1 MELDFSIRFPPVP
14 TTLEREGE
22 LLGDTSKYVISLL
35 SYLPQ

>member
-1 MELDFSIRFPPVP
+1 MELDFSMLFPPVA

-22 LLGDTSKYVISLL
+22 LLRDTSKFAISLL